1 MKKHVWKLIGVLGLT
16 TVLISGGV
24 FASSA
29 LADAYD
35 DQYGD
40 AADIARASQW
50 ALDGQWGPDEDQGG
64 WAGSN
69 YYDNEA
75 WLDGTKVLFPQLPS
89 PVPPAIPRT
98 TTTATAGGAAGPRT
112 GTARGPAER
121 NTRSS

>member
-1 MKKHVWKLIGVLGLT
+1 MKKHTWKLLGVLGLT
-16 TVLISGGV
+16 TVLISGGI
-24 FASSA
+24 FAGSA
-29 LADAYD
+29 FADAYD

-50 ALDGQWGPDEDQGG
+50 ALDGQWGQDEDQGG

-69 YYDNEA
+69 Y
-75 WLDGTKVLFPQLPS
+75 P